1 MPENEFRL
9 IALGSS
15 GMAAI
20 PFSRGRVRRWCVKA
34 SMEEVTPVGL
44 FVFGLQD
51 GTEGWIFLEV
61 KQNFF
66 HLVGH
71 FNVYKRNDNF

>member
-1 MPENEFRL
+1 MK
-9 IALGSS
+9 G
-15 GMAAI
+15 
-20 PFSRGRVRRWCVKA
+20 

-44 FVFGLQD
+44 FVFALQD

-61 KQNFF
+61 KKHFF